1 MAYCSA
7 SHAETASTDKN
18 SSKEKYANIET
29 IVVTGERRTENLMKT
44 PIAASVIGG
53 AEIQNR
59 DVVNVNSLQF
69 IAPNITINDLGQ
81 GVDFNVRGIGKG
93 EHNTQTPV
101 GRWNNRDTKMI
112 YTASTPSLTML
123 EPRAPGGGRHPHH
136 DLRSNP
142 C

>member
-1 MAYCSA
+1 MNRTIRLSTLVLVLAYCSA

-101 GRWNNRDTKMI
+101 GVVTYRDGAATF
-112 YTASTPSLTML
+112 
-123 EPRAPGGGRHPHH
+123 PG
-136 DLRSNP
+136 SA